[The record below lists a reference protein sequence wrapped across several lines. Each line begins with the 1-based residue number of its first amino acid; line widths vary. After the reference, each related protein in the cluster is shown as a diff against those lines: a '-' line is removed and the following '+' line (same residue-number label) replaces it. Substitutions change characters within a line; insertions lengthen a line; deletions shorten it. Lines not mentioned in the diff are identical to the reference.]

1 MRLKDLEGW
10 LTAADVA
17 RIRGVSRQRIHQLL
31 NDGKYR
37 AVKTRLGFLID
48 PESVD
53 QRTGEDRGRFGE
65 SDSKLTRS

>member
-17 RIRGVSRQRIHQLL
+17 RIRGVSRQRVHQQL

-37 AVKTRLGFLID
+37 AVRTRLGYLID
-48 PESVD
+48 PAEVEKIANSD
-53 QRTGEDRGRFGE
+53 TGETTGR
-65 SDSKLTRS
+65 RS